1 MARPVTADT
10 GDTYRGTSMTNPFH
24 SLAPTPHAP
33 TGAVLA
39 RLHQASKSYG
49 QVQALIGAS
58 LAVHAGEV
66 LAVLGANGAGKS
78 TALGL
83 LTGRLGVDAGAVE
96 VLGGDP
102 RDASIRRG
110 IGVMLQDGGLPD
122 TLRVAEHIRLFSTY
136 YPNPRPLAET
146 LALAGLEDIAKRP
159 YAALSGGQQRRVQFA
174 LAICGRPAL
183 LFVDE
188 PTVGLDV
195 EARRNFWAVLRRL
208 REEGTGIVLTTH
220 YLEEADALADR
231 IVLMAAGRVLAEDT
245 PAGIKSRVS
254 GKRLRAR
261 TSLDV
266 AIVSA
271 WPEVRSAT
279 IADGLVE
286 LVSDDAEGLLRR
298 WLAAD
303 DVLSDLEVRALNLEE
318 AFLSLTTPALE
329 NAA

>member
-1 MARPVTADT
+1 MTTPIQPTFRTA
-10 GDTYRGTSMTNPFH
+10 P
-24 SLAPTPHAP
+24 A
-33 TGAVLA
+33 GAVLA
-39 RLHQASKSYG
+39 RLQGASKSYG
-49 QVQALIGAS
+49 RVQALIGVS
-58 LAVHAGEV
+58 LTVRAGEV

-83 LTGRLGVDAGAVE
+83 LTGRLAVDAGAVE

-122 TLRVAEHIRLFSTY
+122 TLRVAEHVRLFSTY

-208 REEGTGIVLTTH
+208 REAGTGIVLTTH

-245 PAGIKSRVS
+245 PAGIKARAS

-261 TSLDV
+261 SRLDLAV
-266 AIVSA
+266 LSA
-271 WPEVRSAT
+271 WPEVRSAA
-279 IADGLVE
+279 IADGIAEVLT
-286 LVSDDAEGLLRR
+286 DDAESVLRR

-303 DVLSDLEVRALNLEE
+303 DGLCELEVRALNLEE
-318 AFLSLTTPALE
+318 AFLSLTAPALE